1 MDVYAITQLVSNVGF
16 PIVACGA
23 LAWLFYREQNSHKE
37 ESKNFTDA
45 INNLTIALTQ
55 LSDAIR
61 GGESDA

>member
-1 MDVYAITQLVSNVGF
+1 MDVNAITQLVSNVGF

-23 LAWLFYREQNSHKE
+23 LAWLFYREQSAHKE

-45 INNLTIALTQ
+45 INNLTIVLTQ

-61 GGESDA
+61 GGESND